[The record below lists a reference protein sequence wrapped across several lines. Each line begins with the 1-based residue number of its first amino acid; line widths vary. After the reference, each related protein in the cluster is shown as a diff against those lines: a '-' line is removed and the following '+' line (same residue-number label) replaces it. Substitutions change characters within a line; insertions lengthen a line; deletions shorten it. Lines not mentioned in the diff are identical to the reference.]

1 MGHYRSN
8 VRDLEF
14 NLFEVFDTGV
24 GRGPFEQTDADTA
37 RRILRE
43 TAALACG
50 PVADG
55 FADADRNPPVFDP
68 QSHAVTVPPSL
79 ARMYRRLWADDWH
92 RLMVPAELGGY
103 GVPPSVQWAAVEMLI
118 SANPAL
124 YLYFSGAPNCAAILD
139 RTGTEEQRRWARFMV
154 ERGWGATMVITEP
167 DAGSDVGAA
176 RTRAIRQPDGSWHI
190 DGVKR
195 FITGG
200 DQDITENI
208 LHLVLAR
215 PEEPGT
221 APRPGTKGL
230 SLFLVPKFHF
240 DPDSGAPAARNGVYA
255 TNLESKM
262 GIRGSATCELSF
274 GKHGV
279 PAEGWLLGD
288 VHNGIAQ
295 MFQVISWA
303 RMTVGV
309 KAIGTLSTG
318 HLNALEYARH
328 RVQGPDLR
336 RAFEKA
342 APSVPIVDH
351 PEVRRSLLLQ
361 KAYAEGL
368 RALYL
373 YAATLLDQVEVA
385 EGDVQLARS
394 LNELLLP
401 LVKGVGAERATEHL
415 NHALQIFGG
424 SGFLQDYPLEQYV
437 RDQRIDSLYEG
448 TTAIQSMD
456 LLFRKIA
463 RDNGQTLTVLLGYIR
478 AFIDSEA
485 GNGWLKDERGFLRDA
500 VDDTEAML
508 STLTACLYAALDD
521 PARMLEVG
529 EHTVRFMMSIGD
541 LLIGWLLLRQAEV
554 AIAALDAGASDP
566 DTGFYRGKVGAA
578 EYFAKTVLPE
588 LSLRRRLVENSGA
601 TLMVMSAA
609 DL

>member
-14 NLFEVFDTGV
+14 NLFEVFDTGI
-24 GRGPFEQTDADTA
+24 GRGPFAQTDADTA
-37 RRILRE
+37 RRLLRE
-43 TAALACG
+43 TAALASG
-50 PVADG
+50 AVADC

-68 QSHAVTVPPSL
+68 QSHSVTVTPSL
-79 ARMYRRLWADDWH
+79 ARMYRQLWADDWH
-92 RLMVPAELGGY
+92 RLMLPSELGGF
-103 GVPPSVQWAAVEMLI
+103 GVPPSVQWAAVELLV

-124 YLYFSGAPNCAAILD
+124 HLYFSAAPNCAAIID

-154 ERGWGATMVITEP
+154 ERGWSATMVITEP
-167 DAGSDVGAA
+167 DAGSEVGAA

-200 DQDITENI
+200 DHDITENI

-215 PEEPGT
+215 PEGPGIT
-221 APRPGTKGL
+221 SRPGTKGL
-230 SLFLVPKFHF
+230 SLFLVPKFLF
-240 DPDSGAPAARNGVYA
+240 DPESGVPGARNGVYA

-274 GKHGV
+274 GQHGV
-279 PAEGWLLGD
+279 PAQGWLLGD
-288 VHNGIAQ
+288 VHEGIAQ

-303 RMTVGV
+303 RMTVGI

-318 HLNALEYARH
+318 HLNAVEYAKQ
-328 RVQGPDLR
+328 RVQGSDLR
-336 RAFEKA
+336 RIFEKG
-342 APSVPIVDH
+342 APSIPIVDH

-373 YAATLLDQVEVA
+373 YAATLLDQVEA
-385 EGDVQLARS
+385 NEGDVRLARS

-401 LVKGVGAERATEHL
+401 LVKGVGAERAAEQL
-415 NHALQIFGG
+415 QHALQIFGG

-456 LLFRKIA
+456 LLFRKIV
-463 RDNGQTLTVLLGYIR
+463 RDNAQTLTALISDIR
-478 AFIDSEA
+478 AFNSGEA
-485 GNGWLKDERGFLRDA
+485 GNGRLKEGRSFLGEA
-500 VDDTEAML
+500 ADDIEAML
-508 STLTACLYAALDD
+508 AKLAERLFAVQSD
-521 PARMLEVG
+521 PDQMLAVG

-541 LLIGWLLLRQAEV
+541 LVIGWLLLRQADV
-554 AIAALDAGASDP
+554 AIAALDAGASGP
-566 DTGFYRGKVGAA
+566 DADFYRGKVAVA
-578 EYFAKTVLPE
+578 TYFATTVLPE
-588 LSLRRRLVENSGA
+588 LSVRRRLVENSGG
-601 TLMVMSAA
+601 TLMAMSAA
-609 DL
+609 EL

>member
-14 NLFEVFDTGV
+14 NLFEVFDTGI
-24 GRGPFEQTDADTA
+24 GRGPFAQTDTDTA
-37 RRILRE
+37 RRLLRE
-43 TAALACG
+43 TAALASG
-50 PVADG
+50 AVADG

-68 QSHAVTVPPSL
+68 QSHDVTVTPSL
-79 ARMYRRLWADDWH
+79 ARMYRQLWADDWH
-92 RLMVPAELGGY
+92 RLMLPAELGGL
-103 GVPPSVQWAAVEMLI
+103 GVPPSVQWAAVELLV

-124 YLYFSGAPNCAAILD
+124 HLYFSAAPNCAAIIH

-154 ERGWGATMVITEP
+154 ERGWSATMVITEP
-167 DAGSDVGAA
+167 DAGSEVGAA
-176 RTRAIRQPDGSWHI
+176 RTRAIQQPDGSWHI

-215 PEEPGT
+215 PEGPGVT
-221 APRPGTKGL
+221 SSPGTKGL
-230 SLFLVPKFHF
+230 SLFLVPKFLF
-240 DPDSGAPAARNGVYA
+240 DPESGSPEARNGVYA

-274 GKHGV
+274 GQHGV
-279 PAEGWLLGD
+279 PAQGWLLGD

-303 RMTVGV
+303 RMTVGI

-318 HLNALEYARH
+318 HLNAVEYARQ
-328 RVQGPDLR
+328 RVQGTDLR
-336 RAFEKA
+336 RVFEKG
-342 APSVPIVDH
+342 APRIPIVDH

-373 YAATLLDQVEVA
+373 YAATHLDQVA
-385 EGDVQLARS
+385 LNEGDVRLASSR
-394 LNELLLP
+394 NELLLP
-401 LVKGVGAERATEHL
+401 LVKGVGAERAAEQL
-415 NHALQIFGG
+415 QHALQIFGG

-463 RDNGQTLTVLLGYIR
+463 RDNAQTLTALIGDIR
-478 AFIDSEA
+478 AFISGEA
-485 GNGWLKDERGFLRDA
+485 GNGRLKEGRGILGDA
-500 VDDTEAML
+500 ADDVEAML
-508 STLTACLYAALDD
+508 AKLAERLFAVQSD
-521 PARMLEVG
+521 PDQMLAVG

-541 LLIGWLLLRQAEV
+541 LVIGWLLLRQADV
-554 AIAALDAGASDP
+554 AIGALDAGASGP
-566 DTGFYRGKVGAA
+566 DADFYRGKVAVA
-578 EYFAKTVLPE
+578 TYFAATVLPE
-588 LSLRRRLVENSGA
+588 LSVRRRLVENSDG
-601 TLMVMSAA
+601 TLMAMSAA
-609 DL
+609 EL

>member
-14 NLFEVFDTGV
+14 NLFEVFDTGI
-24 GRGPFEQTDADTA
+24 GRGPFAQTDADTA
-37 RRILRE
+37 RRLLRE
-43 TAALACG
+43 TAALASG
-50 PVADG
+50 AVADC

-68 QSHAVTVPPSL
+68 QSHNVTVTPSL
-79 ARMYRRLWADDWH
+79 ARMYRQLWADDWH
-92 RLMVPAELGGY
+92 RLMLPVELGGF
-103 GVPPSVQWAAVEMLI
+103 GVPPSVQWAAVELLV

-124 YLYFSGAPNCAAILD
+124 HLYFSAAPNCAAIID
-139 RTGTEEQRRWARFMV
+139 RTGTEEQRRWARFMM
-154 ERGWGATMVITEP
+154 ERGWSATMVITEP
-167 DAGSDVGAA
+167 DAGSEVGAA
-176 RTRAIRQPDGSWHI
+176 RTRAIQQPDGSWHI

-215 PEEPGT
+215 PEGSGI
-221 APRPGTKGL
+221 ASRPGTKGL
-230 SLFLVPKFHF
+230 SLFLVPKFLF
-240 DPDSGAPAARNGVYA
+240 DPETGAPGARNGVYA

-274 GKHGV
+274 GQHGV
-279 PAEGWLLGD
+279 PAQGWLLGD
-288 VHNGIAQ
+288 VHEGIAQ

-303 RMTVGV
+303 RMTVGI

-318 HLNALEYARH
+318 HLNAVEYAKQ
-328 RVQGPDLR
+328 RVQGSDLR
-336 RAFEKA
+336 RIFEKG
-342 APSVPIVDH
+342 APRIPIVDH

-373 YAATLLDQVEVA
+373 YTATLLDQVEA
-385 EGDVQLARS
+385 NEGDVRLASS

-401 LVKGVGAERATEHL
+401 LVKGVGAERAAEQL
-415 NHALQIFGG
+415 QHALQIFGG

-456 LLFRKIA
+456 LLFRKIV
-463 RDNGQTLTVLLGYIR
+463 RDNAQTLTALIGDIR
-478 AFIDSEA
+478 AFSSGEA
-485 GNGWLKDERGFLRDA
+485 GNGRLKEGRGFLGDA
-500 VDDTEAML
+500 ADDIEAML
-508 STLTACLYAALDD
+508 AKLAERLFAVQSD
-521 PARMLEVG
+521 PDQMLAVG

-541 LLIGWLLLRQAEV
+541 LLIGWLLLRQADI
-554 AIAALDAGASDP
+554 AIAALDAGASGP
-566 DTGFYRGKVGAA
+566 DADFYRGKVAVA
-578 EYFAKTVLPE
+578 TYFATTVLPE
-588 LSLRRRLVENSGA
+588 LSVRRRLVEYGGG
-601 TLMVMSAA
+601 TLMAMSAA
-609 DL
+609 EL